1 MTIARWSPAAVD
13 KDGARRYNAGVNRLG
28 PLPDRDRMS
37 VLVGTIVLGL
47 ALMRLIDL
55 PDRFVHTTVLGSPLG
70 IQVSTTTVMLALIT
84 ALAAT
89 GMESLARSHPSF
101 TNGRRFDLRSL
112 VHAIQP
118 ALAVLLLGAQ
128 LALGT
133 QPWTA
138 WWLGLG
144 ITAILT
150 ALVLAAEYM
159 TVDPALRQGA
169 LGLAMTALNLLL
181 ALASFTLIYSTRARS
196 FLTATEASV
205 VAGLL
210 ALRLLWGMGQPLRQA
225 LIYAGVIGLA
235 LGECLWALNYW
246 RATPLL
252 AGLLLVLIYYAM
264 TGIAQQHGR
273 GALDRRVLA
282 EFGLVA
288 LVGLVII
295 LRFAR

>member
-1 MTIARWSPAAVD
+1 M
-13 KDGARRYNAGVNRLG
+13 NRLG

-89 GMESLARSHPSF
+89 GMESLARSHPNF

-112 VHAIQP
+112 MQAIQP

-128 LALGT
+128 LA
-133 QPWTA
+133 QAQIWTA

-225 LIYAGVIGLA
+225 LIYAGAIGLA

-246 RATPLL
+246 RA
-252 AGLLLVLIYYAM
+252 
-264 TGIAQQHGR
+264 
-273 GALDRRVLA
+273 
-282 EFGLVA
+282 
-288 LVGLVII
+288 
-295 LRFAR
+295 

>member
-1 MTIARWSPAAVD
+1 
-13 KDGARRYNAGVNRLG
+13 
-28 PLPDRDRMS
+28 MS

-70 IQVSTTTVMLALIT
+70 IQVSTTTVMLALLT

-89 GMESLARSHPSF
+89 GMESLARSHPNF
-101 TNGRRFDLRSL
+101 ANGRRFDPRSL

-210 ALRLLWGMGQPLRQA
+210 ALRLLWGIGQPLRQA

-252 AGLLLVLIYYAM
+252 ASLLLVLIYYAM
-264 TGIAQQHGR
+264 TGIAQQHER

-282 EFGLVA
+282 EFSLVA

>member
-1 MTIARWSPAAVD
+1 VTIARWSPGAVD
-13 KDGARRYNAGVNRLG
+13 KGAARRYNAGVNRLG

-37 VLVGTIVLGL
+37 VLVGTLVLGL

-89 GMESLARSHPSF
+89 GMESLARSHPNF

-128 LALGT
+128 LAQA

-159 TVDPALRQGA
+159 TVDPAQRQGA

-225 LIYAGVIGLA
+225 LIYAGAIGLA

-264 TGIAQQHGR
+264 TGIAQQHER

>member
-1 MTIARWSPAAVD
+1 
-13 KDGARRYNAGVNRLG
+13 
-28 PLPDRDRMS
+28 MS
-37 VLVGTIVLGL
+37 VLVGTLVLGL

-89 GMESLARSHPSF
+89 GMESLARSHPNF

-128 LALGT
+128 LAQA

-159 TVDPALRQGA
+159 TVDPAQRQGA

-225 LIYAGVIGLA
+225 LIYAGAIGLA

-264 TGIAQQHGR
+264 TGIAQQHER